1 MKYADLPKQKLSHLV
16 KAEGTS
22 LEDWQVML
30 RMQQAQREHLSVECV
45 SERDYPGEYRV
56 SSTQSGSVYKVVFRG
71 AKSPWNYC
79 DCMDFKT
86 SQLGTCKHIE
96 AARQWI
102 AEHHKRIH
110 RDLPAYTSVY
120 LS

>member
-1 MKYADLPKQKLSHLV
+1 MKYADLPKQKISHLV
-16 KAEGTS
+16 KPAGTT
-22 LEDWQVML
+22 LEEWQVML
-30 RMQQAQREHLSVECV
+30 RMQQAQREDLQVECV
-45 SERDYPGEYRV
+45 SERYNPGEYRV
-56 SSTQSGSVYKVVFRG
+56 QSPHSGGVYKVVFRG

-102 AEHHKRIH
+102 ADHHKRN
-110 RDLPAYTSVY
+110 T
-120 LS
+120 